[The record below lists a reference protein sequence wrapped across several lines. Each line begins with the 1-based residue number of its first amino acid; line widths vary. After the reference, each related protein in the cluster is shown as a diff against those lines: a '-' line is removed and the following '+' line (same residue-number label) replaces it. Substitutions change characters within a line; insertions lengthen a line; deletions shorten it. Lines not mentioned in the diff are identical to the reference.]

1 MKKILYSLLILTF
14 ISCTSKYKEL
24 FTMKH
29 KEYETLRK
37 KYEDLNTNYVN
48 SKDEVDY
55 LRDQYK
61 IFYYENEQLKLKIDS
76 LKKQINKTY

>member
-1 MKKILYSLLILTF
+1 
-14 ISCTSKYKEL
+14 
-24 FTMKH
+24 MKH

-48 SKDEVDY
+48 TKDEVDY